1 MPPPTTVCMIHK
13 NLMHDY
19 SKIKFM
25 HSAAIYMNQNRKMVR
40 ATPNAASTMMTT
52 ITPPAM
58 APASLVLSLVTVLP
72 GVGGLPDIGSAS
84 KKCIES
90 IWIIRRA

>member
-1 MPPPTTVCMIHK
+1 MIHE

-25 HSAAIYMNQNRKMVR
+25 QGAAIYMNQNRKMVR

-58 APASLVLSLVTVLP
+58 APASFSLVALLP
-72 GVGGLPDIGSAS
+72 GVGALPGEVGST
-84 KKCIES
+84 KTHICI
-90 IWIIRRA
+90 IQYVIRRA